1 MFKKNEY
8 LKSGEDPFID
18 ERGSILNYYLPEDI
32 NHVGLIDSKKHTLR
46 GNHYHPEQ
54 TQVCLLVKGS
64 YISVTKNIQDDNY
77 LKKYLLIKI

>member
-64 YISVTKNIQDDNY
+64 YISVTKNIQMTTQ
-77 LKKYLLIKI
+77 